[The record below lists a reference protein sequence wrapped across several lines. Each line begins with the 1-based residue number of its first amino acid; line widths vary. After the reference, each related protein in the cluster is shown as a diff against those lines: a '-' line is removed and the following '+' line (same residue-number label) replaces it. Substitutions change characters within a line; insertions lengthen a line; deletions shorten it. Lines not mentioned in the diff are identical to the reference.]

1 MSTSQIK
8 ALDDFVRLMDR
19 NATAHAIRT
28 AVDLGV
34 LTELDQGQKTI
45 EQLAKSLSLNTE
57 ALQLLMNVLCRT
69 ELVEKYGDDYALS
82 TVARLIPHRFRD
94 LGDHHWQYLG
104 EFIRSGKSLP
114 IDDELPVTEADF
126 VINWAST
133 EWTQTP
139 AAMDAAEVLE
149 IGDRLTDLNILEV
162 GGGAAVFGAAIA
174 HRDPGSNLTMLDSAA
189 GLKRAETTVQGIRL
203 EDRAIYIEGDYQS
216 DHWLKEL
223 DDQKFDLVIA
233 AGITHRH
240 PPQENVSLF
249 QRLRRVIAP
258 TGQLAV
264 IDVFA
269 GQEKGDLHR
278 QIFELELRLR
288 TAEGRVYQPVEI
300 ERLLIEAG
308 FDQIKFAHL
317 PSTPY
322 IWGLI
327 VARTG

>member
-19 NATAHAIRT
+19 NATTHAIRT

-45 EQLAKSLSLNTE
+45 EQLASSLALNAE
-57 ALQLLMNVLCRT
+57 ALRLLMNVLCLT

-149 IGDRLTDLNILEV
+149 IGDRLTDLNILEI
-162 GGGAAVFGAAIA
+162 GGGAVVFGAAIA
-174 HRDPGSNLTMLDSAA
+174 HRDPGAQLTVLDSAA
-189 GLKRAETTVQGIRL
+189 GLKRAETTVKGIHL
-203 EDRAIYIEGDYQS
+203 EDRSVYIQGDYQS
-216 DHWLKEL
+216 DLWLEEIG
-223 DDQKFDLVIA
+223 DQKFDLVIA
-233 AGITHRH
+233 AGIAHRH
-240 PPQENVSLF
+240 PPEDNLNLYR
-249 QRLRRVIAP
+249 RLKRVIAP

-269 GQEKGDLHR
+269 GQEKGELHR

-288 TAEGRVYQPVEI
+288 TTQGRVYQPVDI
-300 ERLLIEAG
+300 DQLLIEAG
-308 FDQIKFAHL
+308 YDHIKFAHL

-322 IWGLI
+322 IWGMI
-327 VARTG
+327 VARLG

>member
-8 ALDDFVRLMDR
+8 ALEDFVRLMDR

-34 LTELDQGQKTI
+34 LTELDGGQKTI
-45 EQLAKSLSLNTE
+45 EQLARSLSLNSE
-57 ALQLLMNVLCRT
+57 ALQLLMNVLCHT
-69 ELVEKYGDDYALS
+69 ELIEKYGDDYALS
-82 TVARLIPHRFRD
+82 AVARLIPQRFRD

-104 EFIRSGKSLP
+104 EYIRSGKSLP
-114 IDDELPVTEADF
+114 VDDELPVTEADF

-133 EWTQTP
+133 QWTQTP
-139 AAMDAAEVLE
+139 AAMDVAEVLE

-174 HRDPGSNLTMLDSAA
+174 HRDPGANLTMLDSAA
-189 GLKRAETTVQGIRL
+189 GLKRAETTVHGIGL
-203 EDRAIYIEGDYQS
+203 DDRAVCIEGDYRTDQ
-216 DHWLKEL
+216 WLEEVA
-223 DDQKFDLVIA
+223 DQKFDLVIA

-240 PPQENVSLF
+240 PPQDNLSLF
-249 QRLRRVIAP
+249 QRLGRAIAA

-269 GQEKGDLHR
+269 GQQKGDVHR
-278 QIFELELRLR
+278 RIFELELRLR
-288 TAEGRVYQPVEI
+288 TAQGRVYQPLEI
-300 ERLLIEAG
+300 EQLLLKAG
-308 FDQIKFAHL
+308 FGQVKFAHL
-317 PSTPY
+317 PSPPY

-327 VARTG
+327 VARTS

>member
-8 ALDDFVRLMDR
+8 ALEDFVRLMDR

-34 LTELDQGQKTI
+34 LTELEQGQKTI
-45 EQLAKSLSLNTE
+45 EQLANNLSLNAE
-57 ALQLLMNVLCRT
+57 ALNLLMNVLCRT
-69 ELVEKYGDDYALS
+69 ELVEKYGDDFALS

-104 EFIRSGKSLP
+104 EFIRSGKPLP
-114 IDDELPVTEADF
+114 SDDELPVTEADF

-174 HRDPGSNLTMLDSAA
+174 HRDPGAHITMLDSVS

-203 EDRAIYIEGDYQS
+203 EDRVRYIEADYRADQWI
-216 DHWLKEL
+216 DEI

-240 PPQENVSLF
+240 SPQENEQLF
-249 QRLRRVIAP
+249 KRLGQVVEP

-288 TAEGRVYQPVEI
+288 TAHGRVYQPAEI
-300 ERLLIEAG
+300 DRLLVAAG

-317 PSTPY
+317 PAAPH

-327 VARTG
+327 VARTS